1 MTEQNTATHGRLR
14 DLLHQARAHLHA
26 GKGGDEHQAKLQSAV
41 GRAETALA
49 SRFDANHPQL
59 AGSLRELADLLGKA
73 GI

>member
-1 MTEQNTATHGRLR
+1 MIEQNTETHGRLR
-14 DLLHQARAHLHA
+14 ELLAQARTHLHA
-26 GKGGDEHQAKLQSAV
+26 GRGGAEHQAKLQSAV